1 MTRDIIKDTMKRHT
15 LKHLSHTT
23 IKPVPGRASPLLS
36 RDSAKQRG
44 FRYHVRRSVGRLF
57 VGLFTLLSLSP
68 TGAFALTVQEQ
79 TMIEWVDAHQE
90 EAVAL
95 LEQTVNTGSG
105 TMNHAG
111 VKAVGMQMADA
122 MAGLGLEVEWIDMP
136 AEVNR
141 AGHLFARKDGHG
153 PKFLLIGHL
162 DTVFEADDNFQAFT
176 REGNLATGP
185 GISDMKSGN
194 VVLVYALKALAS
206 VGALEDLPVVVAL
219 TGDEEKPGK
228 PLDIAR
234 KDLIDAGKWADIALG
249 FEGAITTE
257 EADWA
262 TIARRS
268 SSSWILETTG
278 TQAHSSAIF
287 SERVGAG
294 AINEAARILARFY
307 DEVRGDYGLTFNAG
321 TIQGGTTVTYDPAQN
336 RGSTFG
342 KTNVVPS
349 TAVVHG
355 GIRALTPEQLATSKT
370 AMLEVVADHLPN
382 TTATLN
388 FEDSYPP
395 MAPTEGN
402 RALANQLS
410 QINEE
415 LGRGPM
421 KIWDPLRRGAAD
433 IAFVAPYT
441 NALAGLGALG
451 EGGHTPHESLELDSM
466 GLAIKRAALLIYRLA
481 QETDADPEE

>member
-1 MTRDIIKDTMKRHT
+1 MLRPLTNPITMA
-15 LKHLSHTT
+15 
-23 IKPVPGRASPLLS
+23 IPVKKEAPVATEERASVFGVFSATNVKHIAGGLLMLFFI
-36 RDSAKQRG
+36 SAA
-44 FRYHVRRSVGRLF
+44 H
-57 VGLFTLLSLSP
+57 GLTPDEHAMLDW
-68 TGAFALTVQEQ
+68 
-79 TMIEWVDAHQE
+79 IDAHQD
-90 EAVAL
+90 EAIKL
-95 LEQTVNTGSG
+95 LEETVNIGSG

-111 VKAVGMQMADA
+111 VRAVGDA
-122 MAGLGLEVEWIDMP
+122 MASSMEDLGMAIEWIDMP
-136 AEVNR
+136 PEVDR
-141 AGHLFARKDGHG
+141 AGHLVARKGG
-153 PKFLLIGHL
+153 AGAKFLLIGHL
-162 DTVFEADDNFQAFT
+162 DTVFEADDTFQAFT
-176 REGNLATGP
+176 REGNVATGP

-194 VVLVYALKALAS
+194 VVLVYALKALAEAG
-206 VGALEDLPVVVAL
+206 VLEDIPIAVVF

-228 PLDIAR
+228 PLEVAR

-257 EADWA
+257 DSDWA

-294 AINEAARILARFY
+294 AINEAARILSRFY
-307 DEVRGDYGLTFNAG
+307 EDVRGDYGLTFNAG
-321 TIQGGTTVTYDPAQN
+321 TIQGGTTVTYDSAQN

-349 TAVVHG
+349 TATVHG
-355 GIRALTPEQLATSKT
+355 GIRALTPEQLAASKT

-382 TTATLN
+382 TTATLT

-402 RALANQLS
+402 RALADQLS

-441 NALAGLGALG
+441 DALAGLGALG

-466 GLAIKRAALLIYRLA
+466 SLAIKRAALLIHRLA
-481 QETDADPEE
+481 TTSNTNQ

>member
-1 MTRDIIKDTMKRHT
+1 MQQTQTHTGTKLMLIRKMTSVSFRELISSLTFFLSNNLKRMAV
-15 LKHLSHTT
+15 S
-23 IKPVPGRASPLLS
+23 LLMYGFM
-36 RDSAKQRG
+36 SAA
-44 FRYHVRRSVGRLF
+44 H
-57 VGLFTLLSLSP
+57 GLTPDEKAMLDWID
-68 TGAFALTVQEQ
+68 V
-79 TMIEWVDAHQE
+79 HQD
-90 EAVAL
+90 EAIAL
-95 LEQTVNTGSG
+95 LEETVNIGSG

-111 VKAVGMQMADA
+111 VRAVGDA
-122 MAGLGLEVEWIDMP
+122 MAASMEELGMAIEWIDMP
-136 AEVNR
+136 PEVNR
-141 AGHLFARKDGHG
+141 AGHLVARKDGIG
-153 PKFLLIGHL
+153 AKFLLIGHL
-162 DTVFEADDNFQAFT
+162 DTVFEADDTFQAFT
-176 REGNLATGP
+176 REGNVATGP

-194 VVLVYALKALAS
+194 VVLVYALKALAAA
-206 VGALEDLPVVVAL
+206 GALEDIPVAVIF

-228 PLDIAR
+228 PLNVAR

-257 EADWA
+257 GADWA

-268 SSSWILETTG
+268 SSSWIVETTG

-294 AINEAARILARFY
+294 AINEAARILSRFY
-307 DEVRGDYGLTFNAG
+307 EDVRGDYGLTFNAG

-349 TAVVHG
+349 TATVHG
-355 GIRALTPEQLATSKT
+355 GIRALTPEQLAASKA
-370 AMLEVVADHLPN
+370 AMIAIVDDHLPN
-382 TTATLN
+382 TTATIT

-441 NALAGLGALG
+441 DALAGLGALG

-466 GLAIKRAALLIYRLA
+466 SLAIKRAALLLYRLSNSSK
-481 QETDADPEE
+481 AD

>member
-1 MTRDIIKDTMKRHT
+1 MLRPLTNPITMA
-15 LKHLSHTT
+15 
-23 IKPVPGRASPLLS
+23 IPVKKEAPVATEERASVFGVFSATNVKHIAGGLLMLFFI
-36 RDSAKQRG
+36 SAA
-44 FRYHVRRSVGRLF
+44 H
-57 VGLFTLLSLSP
+57 GLTP
-68 TGAFALTVQEQ
+68 DEQ
-79 TMIEWVDAHQE
+79 SMLDWIDAHQD
-90 EAVAL
+90 EAIKL
-95 LEQTVNTGSG
+95 LEETVNIGSG

-111 VKAVGMQMADA
+111 VRAVGDA
-122 MAGLGLEVEWIDMP
+122 MASSMEDLGMAIEWIDMP
-136 AEVNR
+136 PEVDR
-141 AGHLFARKDGHG
+141 AGHLVARKGG
-153 PKFLLIGHL
+153 AGAKFLLIGHL
-162 DTVFEADDNFQAFT
+162 DTVFEADDTFQAFT
-176 REGNLATGP
+176 REGNVATGP

-194 VVLVYALKALAS
+194 VVLVYALKALAEAG
-206 VGALEDLPVVVAL
+206 VLEDIPIAVVF

-228 PLDIAR
+228 PLEVAR

-257 EADWA
+257 DSDWA

-294 AINEAARILARFY
+294 AINEAARILSRFY
-307 DEVRGDYGLTFNAG
+307 EDVRGDYGLTFNAG
-321 TIQGGTTVTYDPAQN
+321 TIQGGTTVTYDSAQN

-349 TAVVHG
+349 TATVHG
-355 GIRALTPEQLATSKT
+355 GIRALTPEQLAASKT

-382 TTATLN
+382 TTATLT

-402 RALANQLS
+402 RALADQLS

-441 NALAGLGALG
+441 DALAGLGALG

-466 GLAIKRAALLIYRLA
+466 SLAIKRAALLIHRLA
-481 QETDADPEE
+481 TTSNTNQ

>member
-1 MTRDIIKDTMKRHT
+1 MAI
-15 LKHLSHTT
+15 
-23 IKPVPGRASPLLS
+23 PVKKEAPVATEERASVFGVFSATNVKHIAGGLLMFFFI
-36 RDSAKQRG
+36 SAA
-44 FRYHVRRSVGRLF
+44 H
-57 VGLFTLLSLSP
+57 GLTP
-68 TGAFALTVQEQ
+68 DEQ
-79 TMIEWVDAHQE
+79 SMLDWIDAHQD
-90 EAVAL
+90 EAIKL
-95 LEQTVNTGSG
+95 LEETVNIGSG

-111 VKAVGMQMADA
+111 VRAVGDA
-122 MAGLGLEVEWIDMP
+122 MASSMEDLGMAIEWIDMP
-136 AEVNR
+136 PEVDR
-141 AGHLFARKDGHG
+141 AGHLVARKGG
-153 PKFLLIGHL
+153 AGAKFLLIGHL
-162 DTVFEADDNFQAFT
+162 DTVFEADDTFQAFT
-176 REGNLATGP
+176 REGNVATGP

-194 VVLVYALKALAS
+194 VVLVYALKALAEAG
-206 VGALEDLPVVVAL
+206 VLEDIPIAVVF

-228 PLDIAR
+228 PLEVAR

-257 EADWA
+257 DSDWA

-294 AINEAARILARFY
+294 AINEAARILSRFY
-307 DEVRGDYGLTFNAG
+307 EDVRGDYGLTFNAG
-321 TIQGGTTVTYDPAQN
+321 TIQGGTTVTYDSAQN

-349 TAVVHG
+349 TATVHG
-355 GIRALTPEQLATSKT
+355 GIRALTPEQLAASKT

-382 TTATLN
+382 TTATLT

-402 RALANQLS
+402 RALADQLS

-415 LGRGPM
+415 LRRGPM

-441 NALAGLGALG
+441 DALAGLGALG

-466 GLAIKRAALLIYRLA
+466 SLAIKRAALLIHRLA
-481 QETDADPEE
+481 TTSNTNQ

>member
-1 MTRDIIKDTMKRHT
+1 MQQTQTHTGTKLMLIRKMTSVSFRE
-15 LKHLSHTT
+15 
-23 IKPVPGRASPLLS
+23 LLS
-36 RDSAKQRG
+36 SLTLFLSNNLNRMAVCLLMSCFMSAA
-44 FRYHVRRSVGRLF
+44 H
-57 VGLFTLLSLSP
+57 GLTP
-68 TGAFALTVQEQ
+68 DEQ
-79 TMIEWVDAHQE
+79 IMLDWIDAHQD
-90 EAVAL
+90 EAIAL
-95 LEQTVNTGSG
+95 LEQTVNIGSG

-111 VKAVGMQMADA
+111 VQAVGDA
-122 MAGLGLEVEWIDMP
+122 MAASMEDLGMAVEWIDMP
-136 AEVNR
+136 PEVNR
-141 AGHLFARKDGHG
+141 AGHLVARKDGTG
-153 PKFLLIGHL
+153 AKFLLIGHL
-162 DTVFEADDNFQAFT
+162 DTVFEADDTFQAFT
-176 REGNLATGP
+176 REGNVATGP

-194 VVLVYALKALAS
+194 VVLVYALKALAAA
-206 VGALEDLPVVVAL
+206 GALEDIPVAVVF

-228 PLDIAR
+228 PLDVAR
-234 KDLIDAGKWADIALG
+234 KDLIDAGKWAHIALG

-257 EADWA
+257 GADWA

-287 SERVGAG
+287 SEHVGAG
-294 AINEAARILARFY
+294 AINEAARILSRFY
-307 DEVRGDYGLTFNAG
+307 EDIRGDYGLTFNAG
-321 TIQGGTTVTYDPAQN
+321 TIQGGTTVNYDPAQN

-349 TAVVHG
+349 TATVHG
-355 GIRALTPEQLATSKT
+355 GIRALTLEQLAASKD
-370 AMLEVVADHLPN
+370 AMRTIVDDHLPN
-382 TTATLN
+382 TTATIT

-395 MAPTEGN
+395 MAPTAGN
-402 RALANQLS
+402 RALADQLS

-441 NALAGLGALG
+441 DALAGLGALG

-466 GLAIKRAALLIYRLA
+466 SLAIKRAALLLYRLSNSSK
-481 QETDADPEE
+481 AD

>member
-1 MTRDIIKDTMKRHT
+1 MLRPLTNPITMA
-15 LKHLSHTT
+15 
-23 IKPVPGRASPLLS
+23 IPVKKEAPVATEERASVFGVFSATNVKHIAGGLLMLFFI
-36 RDSAKQRG
+36 SAA
-44 FRYHVRRSVGRLF
+44 H
-57 VGLFTLLSLSP
+57 GLTPDEHAMLDW
-68 TGAFALTVQEQ
+68 
-79 TMIEWVDAHQE
+79 IDAHQD
-90 EAVAL
+90 EAIKL
-95 LEQTVNTGSG
+95 LEETVNIGSG

-111 VKAVGMQMADA
+111 VRAVGDA
-122 MAGLGLEVEWIDMP
+122 MASSMEDLGMAIEWIDMP
-136 AEVNR
+136 PEVGR
-141 AGHLFARKDGHG
+141 AGHLVARKGG
-153 PKFLLIGHL
+153 AGAKFLLIGHL
-162 DTVFEADDNFQAFT
+162 DTVFEADDTFQAFT
-176 REGNLATGP
+176 REGNVATGP

-194 VVLVYALKALAS
+194 VVLVYALKALAEAG
-206 VGALEDLPVVVAL
+206 VLEDIPIAVVF

-228 PLDIAR
+228 PLEVAR

-257 EADWA
+257 DSDWA

-294 AINEAARILARFY
+294 AINEAARILSRFY
-307 DEVRGDYGLTFNAG
+307 EDVRGDYGLTFNAG
-321 TIQGGTTVTYDPAQN
+321 TIQGGTTVTYDSAQN

-349 TAVVHG
+349 TATVHG
-355 GIRALTPEQLATSKT
+355 GIRALTPEQLAASKT

-382 TTATLN
+382 TTATLT

-402 RALANQLS
+402 RALADQLS

-441 NALAGLGALG
+441 DALAGLGALG

-466 GLAIKRAALLIYRLA
+466 SLAIKRTALLIHRLA
-481 QETDADPEE
+481 TTSNTNQ

>member
-1 MTRDIIKDTMKRHT
+1 MLRPLTNPITMA
-15 LKHLSHTT
+15 
-23 IKPVPGRASPLLS
+23 IPVKKEAPVATEERASVFGVFSATNVKRIAGGLLMFFFI
-36 RDSAKQRG
+36 SAA
-44 FRYHVRRSVGRLF
+44 H
-57 VGLFTLLSLSP
+57 GLTP
-68 TGAFALTVQEQ
+68 DEQ
-79 TMIEWVDAHQE
+79 SMLDWIDAHQD
-90 EAVAL
+90 EAIKL
-95 LEQTVNTGSG
+95 LEETVNIGSG

-111 VKAVGMQMADA
+111 VRAVGDA
-122 MAGLGLEVEWIDMP
+122 MASSMEDLGMSIEWIDMP
-136 AEVNR
+136 PEVDR
-141 AGHLFARKDGHG
+141 AGHFVARKGG
-153 PKFLLIGHL
+153 VGAKFLLIGHL
-162 DTVFEADDNFQAFT
+162 DTVFEADDTFQAFT
-176 REGNLATGP
+176 REGNVATGP

-194 VVLVYALKALAS
+194 VVLVYALKALAEAG
-206 VGALEDLPVVVAL
+206 VLEDIAIAVVF

-228 PLDIAR
+228 PLEVAR

-257 EADWA
+257 DSDWA

-294 AINEAARILARFY
+294 AINEAARILSRFY
-307 DEVRGDYGLTFNAG
+307 EDVRGDYGLTFNAG
-321 TIQGGTTVTYDPAQN
+321 TIQGGTTVTYDSAQN

-349 TAVVHG
+349 TATVHG
-355 GIRALTPEQLATSKT
+355 GIRALTPEQLAASKT

-382 TTATLN
+382 TTATLT

-402 RALANQLS
+402 RALADQLS

-441 NALAGLGALG
+441 DALAGLGALG

-466 GLAIKRAALLIYRLA
+466 SLAIKRAALLIHRLA
-481 QETDADPEE
+481 TTSNTNQ